1 MASMRLLISLL
12 FVLLPLCAQP
22 PQEAPKKG
30 GGGGRGPQ
38 NLKVLTV
45 DDLRSGA
52 MMKFTQA
59 LGVKCDHCHMGNDR
73 ASDENPKKL
82 IARNMIQM
90 VKDINGKFP
99 DASKTYVTCYTCH
112 NGHVTP
118 MTAPPPA
125 PPAGQ

>member
-30 GGGGRGPQ
+30 GGGGRGPR
-38 NLKVLTV
+38 NLKILTV
-45 DDLRSGA
+45 DDMRSGA

-59 LGVKCDHCHMGNDR
+59 LGVKCDHCHGEDR
-73 ASDENPKKL
+73 AADDNPKKL
-82 IARNMIQM
+82 VARNMIQM

-112 NGHVTP
+112 NGHTTP
-118 MTAPPPA
+118 LTAPPPA
-125 PPAGQ
+125 APAGQ

>member
-30 GGGGRGPQ
+30 GGGGGRGPK
-38 NLKVLTV
+38 NLKILTV
-45 DDLRSGA
+45 DDMRSGA

-59 LGVKCDHCHMGNDR
+59 LGVKCDHCHVDDK

-90 VKDINGKFP
+90 VKDINSKFP

-125 PPAGQ
+125 PAAGQ

>member
-1 MASMRLLISLL
+1 MMASMRLLISLL

-30 GGGGRGPQ
+30 GGGRGPT
-38 NLKVLTV
+38 NLKILTI
-45 DDLRSGA
+45 DDMRSGA

-59 LGVKCDHCHMGNDR
+59 LGVKCDHCHVGNDR
-73 ASDENPKKL
+73 ASDDNPKKL

-90 VKDINGKFP
+90 VKDINAKFP

-125 PPAGQ
+125 PPAGE